1 MPRKLTSLLVDRP
14 FSSRAIFFAL
24 GCLFTIVFEPVGMSL
39 LVPIFMLPYL
49 SVCLKLSNRDAAA
62 YGFWFGVGLFL
73 CGTYWIYLS
82 VTGPGEAQWWIG
94 GLLVVA
100 LTLIMALYLALAAWI
115 IGKLSRGEPWW
126 LLVVA
131 PATWTFIEW
140 LRGWV
145 LTGFPW
151 MSLGYSQIDS
161 ALAGWAPVFGVY
173 GVTAILV
180 LSASALLISILTRG
194 LQQWIA
200 IGIVLLPW
208 ICGAVLK
215 SIEWTETA
223 GAPIQVTV
231 IQAGIPQDQKW
242 LPEQREPT
250 MNFYR
255 DATLS
260 AMDSALIVW
269 PEVAIPSL
277 SNHVEDYI
285 DSLDQI
291 SDVTGQTILFGIL
304 ESEVQRT
311 GATNIYNSVILV
323 DGQRRQVYRKRHLV
337 PFGEYF
343 PVPAK
348 VREWMRMMNLPFS
361 DITPGEDEQA
371 LLVAADGTRLAIA
384 ICYEDAYGAEMRY
397 AFPDATLL
405 INVSN
410 DAWFGDSIAPH
421 QHLQI
426 ARMRSLEVGRF
437 SIRATNTGISA
448 FIDERGKILRS
459 GAQFKP
465 VTMTMKVEPR
475 SGTTPYTNNGNWPV
489 IGLCFLVIAGF
500 WLRSRAA

>member
-1 MPRKLTSLLVDRP
+1 MLLLLDRP
-14 FSSRAIFFAL
+14 ILSRAVFFLL
-24 GCLFTIVFEPVGMSL
+24 GCVFTIVFEPVGMSL
-39 LVPIFMLPYL
+39 LVPVFLLPL
-49 SVCLKLSNRDAAA
+49 LFVCLTMSNRAAA
-62 YGFWFGVGLFL
+62 AHGFWFGIGLFL

-82 VTGPGEAQWWIG
+82 VTGPGQAEWWIG
-94 GLLVVA
+94 VLLVTC
-100 LTLIMALYLALAAWI
+100 LTLIMALYLALTAWI
-115 IGKLSRGEPWW
+115 IGKLSQGEPWW
-126 LLVVA
+126 LLMVA

-140 LRGWV
+140 LRGWF
-145 LTGFPW
+145 LSGFPW

-161 ALAGWAPVFGVY
+161 PLAGWVPVLGVY
-173 GVTAILV
+173 GVSAMLM
-180 LSASALLISILTRG
+180 LSAAALLISILKRG
-194 LQQWIA
+194 PQQWVA

-208 ICGAVLK
+208 IFGSALK

-223 GAPIQVTV
+223 GPPIQASV

-242 LPEQREPT
+242 LPERREPT

-255 DATLS
+255 DATQL

-269 PEVAIPSL
+269 PEVAIPAIT
-277 SNHVEDYI
+277 NRVEDYI
-285 DSLDQI
+285 ESLDQI
-291 SDVTGQTILFGIL
+291 SRLTGQTILFGIL
-304 ESEVQRT
+304 EGELQRS
-311 GATNIYNSVILV
+311 GETNIYNSVILI

-343 PVPAK
+343 PVPVK

-361 DITPGEDEQA
+361 DLTPGEDEQA
-371 LLVAADGTRLAIA
+371 LLVAADGTRLAVA
-384 ICYEDAYGAEMRY
+384 ICYEDSYGAEMLY
-397 AFPDATLL
+397 AFPEAALL

-426 ARMRSLEVGRF
+426 ARMRSLEFGRF

-448 FIDERGKILRS
+448 FIDARGKVLRS
-459 GAQFKP
+459 GAQFEP

-475 SGTTPYTNNGNWPV
+475 TGTTPYTSSGNRPV
-489 IGLCFLVIAGF
+489 IGLCFLIIAGF

>member
-1 MPRKLTSLLVDRP
+1 MLLVDRP
-14 FSSRAIFFAL
+14 ILSRAVFFLL
-24 GCLFTIVFEPVGMSL
+24 GGLFTIVFEPVGMSL
-39 LVPIFMLPYL
+39 LVPIFLLPYL
-49 SVCLKLSNRDAAA
+49 YVCLKLSSRDAAGH
-62 YGFWFGVGLFL
+62 GFWFGVGLFL

-82 VTGPGEAQWWIG
+82 ITGPGGAEWWIG

-100 LTLIMALYLALAAWI
+100 LTLVMALYLALTAWI

-126 LLVVA
+126 LLAIA

-140 LRGWV
+140 LRGW
-145 LTGFPW
+145 LLSGFPW
-151 MSLGYSQIDS
+151 LSLGYSQIDS
-161 ALAGWAPVFGVY
+161 ALAGWAPVIGVY
-173 GVTAILV
+173 GVTTILV
-180 LSASALLISILTRG
+180 LSASALLISILTCG
-194 LQQWIA
+194 LQQRIA
-200 IGIVLLPW
+200 IGIVVLPW
-208 ICGAVLK
+208 ICGAALQSV
-215 SIEWTETA
+215 EWTETA

-255 DATLS
+255 DATLA

-269 PEVAIPSL
+269 PEVAIPAL
-277 SNHVEDYI
+277 TNRVEDYI
-285 DSLDQI
+285 ESLDRI
-291 SDVTGQTILFGIL
+291 SELTGQSILFGIL

-323 DGQRRQVYRKRHLV
+323 DGQSRQVYRKRHLV
-337 PFGEYF
+337 PFGEFF

-348 VREWMRMMNLPFS
+348 VREWMRLMNLPFS

-371 LLVAADGTRLAIA
+371 LLVAADGTRLAVA
-384 ICYEDAYGAEMRY
+384 ICYEDAFASEMRY
-397 AFPDATLL
+397 AFPEATLL

-448 FIDERGKILRS
+448 FIDERGKVLRS

-475 SGTTPYTNNGNWPV
+475 GGTTPYTNYGNWPV
-489 IGLCFLVIAGF
+489 IGLCFLIIAGF